1 MQSEDYIN
9 LMNLM
14 ATDQYRPCWI
24 ELDEEDEADEADEED
39 ETITE
44 EAQNDDKFA
53 AFYGK
58 YDNEKT
64 PKDEKAK
71 LEKLYWE
78 GKLSDE

>member
-1 MQSEDYIN
+1 MS
-9 LMNLM
+9 
-14 ATDQYRPCWI
+14 TDQYRPCWI
-24 ELDEEDEADEADEED
+24 ELDEESEPDDLEEEED
-39 ETITE
+39 QADGGAADDTE
-44 EAQNDDKFA
+44 HTERFGK
-53 AFYGK
+53 FYGR